1 MSMLDNANWHK
12 RFLQQAGWTR
22 NLRNYLL
29 GKIELHENADIL
41 DVGCGTGALFVDFE
55 HRQDTYIGLDLDY
68 NRLAYAQAHFVDTNL
83 ICAKGEKMPLRNRS
97 FDLVFC
103 HYLLLWIQHP
113 AQLLKEM
120 CRVSRKGGIVAA
132 FSEPDYQARVDHPE
146 VFQKLGQ
153 LQNHSLQE
161 QGVNLSIGRQLNQ
174 LFHQAGLVDVH
185 NGVLGGE
192 WSNDPQSKL
201 SFEGEWEMLIHDL
214 SAYLTAAEINAYK
227 DDAQEAWLTG
237 NQTLFIPTFY
247 AYGRTP

>member
-1 MSMLDNANWHK
+1 MLDNAIWHK
-12 RFLQQAGWTR
+12 RFLEQAGWTR
-22 NLRNYLL
+22 NLRSFLL
-29 GKIELHENADIL
+29 DKIELPENADIL
-41 DVGCGTGALFVDFE
+41 DVGCGTGALSMDFE
-55 HRQDTYIGLDLDY
+55 PYQGTYTGLDLDH
-68 NRLAYAQAHFVDTNL
+68 NRLAYAHTHFADTNL
-83 ICAKGEKMPLRNRS
+83 ICAKGENMPLRNQS

-120 CRVSRKGGIVAA
+120 SRISRKGGIVAA
-132 FSEPDYQARVDHPE
+132 FSEPDYLARVDHPG
-146 VFQKLGQ
+146 VLHKIGQ

-192 WSNDPQSKL
+192 WSNDPQSTL
-201 SFEGEWEMLIHDL
+201 SFESEWEMIVYDL
-214 SAYLTAAEINAYK
+214 STYLTTAEINAYK

-237 NQTLFIPTFY
+237 NKTLFIPTFY